1 MKVHMLS
8 SAHLADDIG
17 IVEKETHGLS
27 APGHHAMLRRS
38 LVKLEP
44 GRIFVR
50 LKKHYGEIFFLQANA

>member
-1 MKVHMLS
+1 MKVCMLS
-8 SAHLADDIG
+8 SVHAADDIR

-50 LKKHYGEIFFLQANA
+50 RKKHYGEIFSLRANA